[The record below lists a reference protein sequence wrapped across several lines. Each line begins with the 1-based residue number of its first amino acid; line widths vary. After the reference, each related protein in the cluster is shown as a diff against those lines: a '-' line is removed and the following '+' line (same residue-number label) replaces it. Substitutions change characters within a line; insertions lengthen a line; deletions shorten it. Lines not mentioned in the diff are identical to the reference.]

1 MDSLPTLLPEKTK
14 DSKPKMKQ
22 KRNQAP
28 KIGSGSESQT
38 QFRQNRVFG
47 TAWNTNV
54 NIPKKPSDNIVTKPK
69 PVIAQRHPKQ
79 PTTLTQPTDTKS
91 PENPNLVK
99 NKKSDT
105 FPQQENDSAEPKTP
119 VTSSH
124 VIGKSKVQATPFY
137 SAANCSKCR
146 FDRLET
152 SSYWVGQ
159 IKLAETVG
167 KHFVAC
173 GFFKLAFK
181 SQAEVFCFNHKI

>member
-1 MDSLPTLLPEKTK
+1 MILYF
-14 DSKPKMKQ
+14 
-22 KRNQAP
+22 
-28 KIGSGSESQT
+28 G
-38 QFRQNRVFG
+38 FRQNRVFG

-69 PVIAQRHPKQ
+69 PVIPQRHPKQ

-91 PENPNLVK
+91 PENPNLTK

-181 SQAEVFCFNHKI
+181 SQAEVFCFNHKIKFCSYISCNSLYLFDLVFGVLSV